1 MIHLITPEEAEKA
14 KISSIPDY
22 VFQAFNELLCENFVG
37 SAGTIIYQYD
47 VIKRI
52 VALYPYDN
60 DNYTQEDKDVVTNS
74 LFTNHWLDVEKFYEK
89 AGWDVTYNK
98 PAYYEDFDP
107 YYNFIPKKN
116 ENKQ

>member
-22 VFQAFNELLCENFVG
+22 VFQAFNELLAENFVG
-37 SAGTIIYQYD
+37 NVGTIIYQHE
-47 VIKRI
+47 VLKRI
-52 VALYPYDN
+52 IYLYPSIIEN
-60 DNYTQEDKDVVTNS
+60 DKDSIVNS
-74 LFTNHWLDVEKFYEK
+74 LFVNHWLDVEKIYEE
-89 AGWDVTYNK
+89 AGWEVTFHK

>member
-22 VFQAFNELLCENFVG
+22 VFQAFNELLAENFVG
-37 SAGTIIYQYD
+37 NVGTIIYQHE
-47 VIKRI
+47 VLKRI
-52 VALYPYDN
+52 INIYPYIIED
-60 DNYTQEDKDVVTNS
+60 DKDSIVNS
-74 LFTNHWLDVEKFYEK
+74 LFVNHWLEVEKIYEE
-89 AGWDVTYNK
+89 AGWEVTFHK

>member
-22 VFQAFNELLCENFVG
+22 VFQAFNELLAENFVG
-37 SAGTIIYQYD
+37 NVGTIIYQHE
-47 VIKRI
+47 VLKRI
-52 VALYPYDN
+52 INIYPYIIED
-60 DNYTQEDKDVVTNS
+60 DKDSIVNS
-74 LFTNHWLDVEKFYEK
+74 LFVNHWLDIEKFYEE
-89 AGWDVTYNK
+89 AGWEVTFHK

>member
-22 VFQAFNELLCENFVG
+22 VFQAFNELLAENFVG
-37 SAGTIIYQYD
+37 NVGTIIYQHE
-47 VIKRI
+47 VLKRI
-52 VALYPYDN
+52 INIYPHIIEN
-60 DNYTQEDKDVVTNS
+60 DKDNIVNS
-74 LFTNHWLDVEKFYEK
+74 LFVNHWLDVEKIYEE
-89 AGWDVTYNK
+89 AGWEVTFHK

>member
-22 VFQAFNELLCENFVG
+22 VFQAFNELLAENFVG
-37 SAGTIIYQYD
+37 NVGTIIYQHE
-47 VIKRI
+47 VLKRI
-52 VALYPYDN
+52 INIYPYIIED
-60 DNYTQEDKDVVTNS
+60 DKDSIVNS
-74 LFTNHWLDVEKFYEK
+74 LFVNHLLDVEKIYEE
-89 AGWDVTYNK
+89 AGWEVTFHK

-107 YYNFIPKKN
+107 YYKFIPKKN